1 MEVINRAHKSE
12 WTVQKLRVNRQFE
25 SLEGVKR
32 QVSDNLKE
40 AVEDPICRI
49 GYIEA
54 GHVTRGKQRWL
65 TTDEDLVDMYDHYSR
80 GEILL
85 GLIHLRTQVQVL
97 PLSLLVRSVHI
108 LRADQVLSVL
118 PLKHPERLSLSFT
131 RKR

>member
-40 AVEDPICRI
+40 AVEDPICII

-54 GHVTRGKQRWL
+54 DHGTRGKQRWL
-65 TTDEDLVDMYDHYSR
+65 STDEDLMDMYGHYSSR
-80 GEILL
+80 G
-85 GLIHLRTQVQVL
+85 
-97 PLSLLVRSVHI
+97 
-108 LRADQVLSVL
+108 
-118 PLKHPERLSLSFT
+118 
-131 RKR
+131 

>member
-1 MEVINRAHKSE
+1 MINRAHKSE

-65 TTDEDLVDMYDHYSR
+65 TTDEDLVDMYDHYSW